1 MAEKVTIEIPG
12 IGKVEAENAASEAT
26 LKKLLDAIN
35 KNQKANSRPGA
46 PGAGGDGTSGR
57 GGSVGGGR
65 AGGGAGGTSSSA
77 ASNASA
83 SKSTKALNALGAAS
97 AGAGYALGTAAK
109 AGKFAGGA
117 LVGLAEGSANLL
129 GKFAAVGDDLN
140 AAANVFS
147 GIPILGSMFSAVAS
161 AVESTITA
169 YSNAA
174 AGGASFGG
182 SLNSFSAAA
191 SSAGM
196 TMEQFGS
203 LIRQNG
209 QGMLGFGVTT
219 ESGAQNFAKVSRQ
232 LRSTSSELYALGYSS
247 KDINQGLA
255 NYGAIVKSQGLQ
267 GTKTNAEL
275 ARGAKSYLK
284 EMDALAKITGEE
296 RSAKEAQAK
305 ALLTDAQ
312 FQMAMA
318 GKDEMVRKDFN
329 NLILGFGPK
338 LGGFV
343 KDFVATGSLTT
354 EANQKLGAM
363 LGGDVMNEMTKLRS
377 KMQNNQRLTDEEQDR
392 LKSIMQKAAQ
402 AQSKLAGGALA
413 ASRDMDDASAGM
425 IEAIALNQGAHKA
438 TTAEQEKAAK
448 STDGMNKTVND
459 AKASLAEFSN
469 AFSMALINSGL
480 LNTLLEAF
488 KFTANFVMTY
498 VVPLFSVLAESVGR
512 VVGAF
517 IDTFGPAINS
527 AGGFFNGVLIPA
539 IRGFTD
545 FLVVD
550 LIPAVGKTFNDLR
563 PVLEFLGGVVM
574 TVAKFIT
581 DNLTTVLVVV
591 GGALLAYY
599 AILGVITIANFLE
612 AASKVTLLAA
622 TGGLIVATLILAAK
636 FIIGAA
642 AIAVGALA
650 AAAALALIFWP
661 ITLAVAA
668 VTALVVIFKKFGG
681 DVSVVKDGLLI
692 MWDGFKMFF
701 NYLKLGFLKL
711 LDYIP
716 GVDMD
721 EEIKQTEADIAQ
733 NKKDASDRADA
744 IQATMAK
751 NRAAAEAEKLAEE
764 KRERE
769 EAERKRKAE
778 AAKAQA
784 KPTPGPRGLG
794 GTGGLGGGGG
804 GGGDLTAPSG
814 VPTIPGMDYNLG
826 GDEALKAFAAREGSS
841 FVPDSNTSG
850 MAVTEAEQRRLALAG
865 PQATPVGPKSPAGT
879 QQQQAD
885 AARKQIEADAARKG
899 LEAAQKANAEEE
911 AKKQQEKK
919 PQENTS
925 ALLVELNNKMAQMIK
940 LQSQTTTNTYEN
952 VLATK
957 GLNNNLYKA

>member
-1 MAEKVTIEIPG
+1 MAEKVTIDIPG

-35 KNQKANSRPGA
+35 KNQKANSKPGA
-46 PGAGGDGTSGR
+46 PGGGSGDGTSGR
-57 GGSVGGGR
+57 GSVGGGGGGR
-65 AGGGAGGTSSSA
+65 AGGGAAGAA

-83 SKSTKALNALGAAS
+83 SKSAKALNALGAAS

-109 AGKFAGGA
+109 AGKFAGGS
-117 LVGLAEGSANLL
+117 LVSLAESSTNLVD
-129 GKFAAVGDDLN
+129 KFANVGDDLN
-140 AAANVFS
+140 KAAGVFS
-147 GIPILGSMFSAVAS
+147 GIPVLGTMFSAVAG
-161 AVESTITA
+161 AVTSVVDS
-169 YSNAA
+169 YQKA
-174 AGGASFGG
+174 AGAGASFGG
-182 SLNSFSAAA
+182 SLQNFSNAA

-196 TMEQFGS
+196 TMESFGN

-209 QGMLGFGVTT
+209 QGMLGFGATT
-219 ESGAQNFAKVSRQ
+219 ESGAQNFAKVSKQ
-232 LRSTSSELYALGYSS
+232 LKSTSSELYALGFSS
-247 KDINQGLA
+247 NDINQGLA

-318 GKDEMVRKDFN
+318 GKDELVRKDFN

-363 LGGDVMNEMTKLRS
+363 LGGDVMNEMSKLRA
-377 KMQNNQRLTDEEQDR
+377 KFKNQQRLTDEEQDR
-392 LKSIMQKAAQ
+392 LKSIMQKAAV
-402 AQSKLAGGALA
+402 AQSKLAGTSLA
-413 ASRDMDDASAGM
+413 ASRDMDDASGGM

-438 TTAEQEKAAK
+438 STAEQEKAAK
-448 STDGMNKTVND
+448 STDNMNKTVED
-459 AKASLAEFSN
+459 AKAGLAKFSN
-469 AFSMALINSGL
+469 DFQMALVNSGL
-480 LNTLLEAF
+480 LTTLLEAF

-498 VVPLFSVLAESVGR
+498 VVPLFSVLASSVGR

-517 IDTFGPAINS
+517 LDNFAPAIND

-539 IRGFTD
+539 IRAFTD

-550 LIPAVGKTFNDLR
+550 LIPAVAKTFNDLR
-563 PVLEFLGGVVM
+563 PTLEFLGGIIM
-574 TVAKFIT
+574 TVAKYIT
-581 DNLTTVLVVV
+581 DNLTTVLVIV

-599 AILGVITIANFLE
+599 AILAVITVANFLE

-622 TGGLIVATLILAAK
+622 TGGLIIATLVLAAK

-642 AIAVGALA
+642 AIAIGALA

-661 ITLAVAA
+661 VTLAVAA

-721 EEIKQTEADIAQ
+721 KEIEETEADIAQ

-751 NRAAAEAEKLAEE
+751 NRAAAEAERLAEE

-778 AAKAQA
+778 EARNQA
-784 KPTPGPRGLG
+784 KPGKPGSTGFG
-794 GTGGLGGGGG
+794 GMGGGSGS
-804 GGGDLTAPSG
+804 GGDSG
-814 VPTIPGMDYNLG
+814 AGSAAAIPGMDYNLG
-826 GDEALKAFAAREGSS
+826 GDALLKQFAERQKGSPMAAGESTRKQLETDGMNKQQAEATAKAEAAAKVEK
-841 FVPDSNTSG
+841 
-850 MAVTEAEQRRLALAG
+850 E
-865 PQATPVGPKSPAGT
+865 KSPQDSPT
-879 QQQQAD
+879 
-885 AARKQIEADAARKG
+885 
-899 LEAAQKANAEEE
+899 AQLA
-911 AKKQQEKK
+911 
-919 PQENTS
+919 
-925 ALLVELNNKMAQMIK
+925 ELNNKMATLLK
-940 LQSQTTTNTYEN
+940 YTYTVAHNTNEN
-952 VLATK
+952 VSATR
-957 GLNNNLYKA
+957 GLNNNLFKA

>member
-1 MAEKVTIEIPG
+1 MAEKVTIDIPG

-35 KNQKANSRPGA
+35 KNQKTNSKPGA
-46 PGAGGDGTSGR
+46 PGGGSGDGTSGR
-57 GGSVGGGR
+57 GGGSGGSGGSR
-65 AGGGAGGTSSSA
+65 AGGGAGGSGA
-77 ASNASA
+77 AANAPA
-83 SKSTKALNALGAAS
+83 SKSAKALNALGAAS

-140 AAANVFS
+140 AAASVFS
-147 GIPILGSMFSAVAS
+147 GIPILGPMFSAVAS

-182 SLNSFSAAA
+182 SLNAFSAAA

-196 TMEQFGS
+196 SMADFGS
-203 LIRQNG
+203 MIRQNG

-232 LRSTSSELYALGYSS
+232 LRSTSSELYALGYNS

-392 LKSIMQKAAQ
+392 LKSIMQKAAV
-402 AQSKLAGGALA
+402 AQSKLAGTSLA
-413 ASRDMDDASAGM
+413 ASRDMDDASGGM

-438 TTAEQEKAAK
+438 TAAEQEKAAK
-448 STDGMNKTVND
+448 STDGMNKYVND

-469 AFSMALINSGL
+469 SFSMALVNSGL
-480 LNTLLEAF
+480 LGTLLEAF
-488 KFTANFVMTY
+488 KFLANFMMSY
-498 VVPLFSVLAESVGR
+498 VVPLFQVLATSVGR

-517 IDTFGPAINS
+517 IDSFGPAIND
-527 AGGFFNGVLIPA
+527 AGGFFNGVLLPA
-539 IRGFTD
+539 IRKFTD
-545 FLVVD
+545 FLVID
-550 LIPAVGKTFNDLR
+550 LIPAVAKTFNDLR
-563 PVLEFLGGVVM
+563 PTLVYLGGIVM

-591 GGALLAYY
+591 GAGLLAYY
-599 AILGVITIANFLE
+599 GILAIVTIANFLE

-622 TGGLIVATLILAAK
+622 TGGLIIGTLIVAAK
-636 FIIGAA
+636 FLLLALGAVAVAA
-642 AIAVGALA
+642 AFLVMI
-650 AAAALALIFWP
+650 WP

-668 VTALVVIFKKFGG
+668 VTALVLIFKNLYKTGWDLTTIFEA
-681 DVSVVKDGLLI
+681 VKDNLYNVFVL
-692 MWDGFKMFF
+692 GFKEIMIG
-701 NYLKLGFLKL
+701 LKSFMG
-711 LDYIP
+711 YII
-716 GVDMD
+716 GYSAED
-721 EEIKQTEADIAQ
+721 EAKDREALEKEKTELQ
-733 NKKDASDRADA
+733 L
-744 IQATMAK
+744 
-751 NRAAAEAEKLAEE
+751 AEAKRDKARAEKTELRKTEEDREKEAEAKRKAEE
-764 KRERE
+764 
-769 EAERKRKAE
+769 ERKRKE
-778 AAKAQA
+778 LENK
-784 KPTPGPRGLG
+784 KPPTPSSSGF
-794 GTGGLGGGGG
+794 GGGGG
-804 GGGDLTAPSG
+804 SGGDSG
-814 VPTIPGMDYNLG
+814 ASSAAAIPGMDYNLG
-826 GDEALKAFAAREGSS
+826 GDALLKQFAERQKGSPMAAGDATRKQLETDGMNKQQAEVAAKAEAAAKVEK
-841 FVPDSNTSG
+841 
-850 MAVTEAEQRRLALAG
+850 E
-865 PQATPVGPKSPAGT
+865 KSPQDSAT
-879 QQQQAD
+879 
-885 AARKQIEADAARKG
+885 
-899 LEAAQKANAEEE
+899 AQLA
-911 AKKQQEKK
+911 
-919 PQENTS
+919 
-925 ALLVELNNKMAQMIK
+925 ELNNKMATLLK
-940 LQSQTTTNTYEN
+940 YTWTVAHNTNEN
-952 VLATK
+952 VSATR

>member
-1 MAEKVTIEIPG
+1 MAEKVTIDIPG

-35 KNQKANSRPGA
+35 KNQKTNSKPGA
-46 PGAGGDGTSGR
+46 PGGGSGDGTSGR
-57 GGSVGGGR
+57 GGGGGGGGGR
-65 AGGGAGGTSSSA
+65 AGGGGGGAA

-83 SKSTKALNALGAAS
+83 SKSAKALNALGAAS

-109 AGKFAGGA
+109 AGKFAGGS
-117 LVGLAEGSANLL
+117 LVSLAEGSANLI

-140 AAANVFS
+140 AAAGIFS
-147 GIPILGSMFSAVAS
+147 GIPILGPMFSAVAS
-161 AVESTITA
+161 AVESTIKA
-169 YSNAA
+169 YSDASGA
-174 AGGASFGG
+174 GASFGG

-196 TMEQFGS
+196 SMQDFGS
-203 LIRQNG
+203 MIRQNG

-232 LRSTSSELYALGYSS
+232 LRATSGELYALGYNS

-392 LKSIMQKAAQ
+392 LKSIMQKAAV
-402 AQSKLAGGALA
+402 AQSKLAGTSLA
-413 ASRDMDDASAGM
+413 ASRDMDDASGGM
-425 IEAIALNQGAHKA
+425 IEAIGLNQGAHKA
-438 TTAEQEKAAK
+438 SAADQDKAAK

-480 LNTLLEAF
+480 LNTLLVAF
-488 KFTANFVMTY
+488 KFTANFMMTY
-498 VVPLFSVLAESVGR
+498 VVPLFSVLASSVGA
-512 VVGAF
+512 VVNSF
-517 IDTFGPAINS
+517 LTSFGPAING

-539 IRGFTD
+539 IKAFTN

-550 LIPAVGKTFNDLR
+550 LIPAVAKTFNDLK
-563 PVLEFLGGVVM
+563 PTLIFLGGIIM

-599 AILGVITIANFLE
+599 AILAVITVANFLE

-622 TGGLIVATLILAAK
+622 TGGLIIATLVLAAK

-642 AIAVGALA
+642 AIAIGALA

-661 ITLAVAA
+661 VTLAVAA

-778 AAKAQA
+778 EAKN
-784 KPTPGPRGLG
+784 KPTPSMPGSTGFG
-794 GTGGLGGGGG
+794 GGMGGGGG
-804 GGGDLTAPSG
+804 GGPEGSASG
-814 VPTIPGMDYNLG
+814 TSSASAIPGMDYNLS
-826 GDEALKAFAAREGSS
+826 GDDALKAFAAREGSS
-841 FVPDSNTSG
+841 FVP
-850 MAVTEAEQRRLALAG
+850 AK
-865 PQATPVGPKSPAGT
+865 PVEPKSPQGT
-879 QQQQAD
+879 QQAQAD
-885 AARKQIEADAARKG
+885 AARKQIEADAT
-899 LEAAQKANAEEE
+899 
-911 AKKQQEKK
+911 KKQQEAAAANAKAEEDRKKQQEQK
-919 PQENTS
+919 PQENPS
-925 ALLVELNNKMAQMIK
+925 VLLAELNNKMAQMIK